1 MSDEGL
7 KRIDDIISEMLN
19 DPKSPIKP
27 RHVHVFRKEYDKCLI
42 RGCDAPKNPSTHF
55 ESSA

>member
-1 MSDEGL
+1 MSVSKKPITDIVSGL
-7 KRIDDIISEMLN
+7 LSSSN
-19 DPKSPIKP
+19 AKP